1 MQGFTINGY
10 FQEYVVVEARGAMV
24 LPTGVDVTEAAPLFC
39 AGVTA
44 FHGVEDCECESG
56 DWMAI
61 IGCGGLGHLVRI
73 QVFSI
78 LFQIYL
84 ICIGHPIRQSDG
96 LESHRY

>member
-1 MQGFTINGY
+1 MQGFTVNGY

-44 FHGVEDCECESG
+44 FHGVEDCECEAG

-61 IGCGGLGHLVRI
+61 IGCGGLGHLVSW
-73 QVFSI
+73 FLAI
-78 LFQIYL
+78 LFL
-84 ICIGHPIRQSDG
+84 
-96 LESHRY
+96 RYTNLNRVFNTLKQWG